1 MTEVYEVR
9 HRYIDQEDDT
19 HFAIIGVFSTRQ
31 LAEAAIARAKDEPI
45 FKDVLGEF
53 VIYPW
58 TIDESEWDTGFFSI
72 EDEPPVISAQ
82 ESTEPRN

>member
-9 HRYIDQEDDT
+9 HCYIDQEDDA

-31 LAEAAIARAKDEPI
+31 LAEAAIARAKGEPI
-45 FKDVLGEF
+45 FKGVLGDF

-58 TIDESEWDTGFFSI
+58 TVDKSEWDTGFFSI
-72 EDEPPVISAQ
+72 DEEPPAIAG
-82 ESTEPRN
+82 